1 MLKWH
6 TWEVVQVQIKSFIF
20 VIRKGLN
27 SSHVCPLWIA
37 NNQTMQLYGKEANG
51 VILFSELLVF
61 FHTGTLQKMSLLF
74 IMWAKLT
81 GSDVLVLLHLA
92 LCCYRRISKGCS
104 AFDWRVSVQFPTVVV
119 FGEVLTVVHRG
130 AIDECLSALE
140 EALSFW
146 FNVFSIQYELCML
159 CTVSEWNLLSFLV

>member
-1 MLKWH
+1 VLKWH

-74 IMWAKLT
+74 FTWAKLT

-92 LCCYRRISKGCS
+92 LCCYGRISKGCS
-104 AFDWRVSVQFPTVVV
+104 AFD
-119 FGEVLTVVHRG
+119 
-130 AIDECLSALE
+130 
-140 EALSFW
+140 
-146 FNVFSIQYELCML
+146 
-159 CTVSEWNLLSFLV
+159 